1 MMSRFRTP
9 LPLAAALI
17 AAVPLPL
24 AAAVQ
29 MPQGATSAAPAGT
42 APAGVGPAYADLT
55 DLVLAAP
62 VIVDATIAST
72 TRIKGAEAAGVA
84 PGLTRYYVEADVG
97 ALVRGAAG
105 VPQRIGYLLDVAP
118 DARGRQPRL
127 KKSRVL
133 LFARPV
139 AAAGDQLQLVAP
151 DAQLAWTPGLDA
163 SVRSIATAVVAA
175 DAPPAIVGVGNA
187 FHVPGALPGESETQ
201 VFLKTADARP
211 VSLSILRRPGEQP
224 RWSVAL
230 GEIVDDAAGPPARD
244 SLLWYRLACAL
255 PPVLP
260 DTSVGDLD
268 QTGATAAK
276 EDYAV
281 VIAALGPCGRTRS
294 TPGSN
299 DLSAGAAPA

>member
-1 MMSRFRTP
+1 MMSRFRTSRS
-9 LPLAAALI
+9 LAAVLL

-24 AAAVQ
+24 AAA
-29 MPQGATSAAPAGT
+29 PQLPPPATGT
-42 APAGVGPAYADLT
+42 APVVSGPAYADLA

-62 VIVDATIAST
+62 VIVDATIASIA
-72 TRIKGAEAAGVA
+72 RIKGAEAAGVG
-84 PGLTRYYVEADVG
+84 PGLTRYYVEAEVG

-105 VPQRIGYLLDVAP
+105 IPKRIGYLLDVAA

-127 KKSRVL
+127 KKARVL

-139 AAAGDQLQLVAP
+139 ASAGDQLQLVAP
-151 DAQLAWTPGLDA
+151 DAQLAWTPALDA
-163 SVRSIATAVVAA
+163 SVRAIATAVVAT

-244 SLLWYRLACAL
+244 TLLWYRLACAL

-260 DTSVGDLD
+260 DTSIADLD
-268 QTGATAAK
+268 QSGAMAAK
-276 EDYAV
+276 DDYAV
-281 VIAALGPCGRTRS
+281 VVAALGPCGRTR
-294 TPGSN
+294 GN
-299 DLSAGAAPA
+299 LSGGAAPV